1 MIFFIFSLILVVVYC
16 SQKKKQ
22 RKSPQELDKDPLLK
36 DAPVKSGVEP
46 ADSES
51 AATVPPP
58 AYESVAESK
67 NPFLEQEQY

>member
-1 MIFFIFSLILVVVYC
+1 MYC
-16 SQKKKQ
+16 SQKRKQ
-22 RKSPQELDKDPLLK
+22 WKSPQELDKDPLLK

-46 ADSES
+46 AES